1 MPSVRK
7 VNEVKDFERSPSL
20 VGNCEEGE
28 IGERSDGGAKPGPGV
43 GSVIK
48 KGLRSQGVRE
58 MWRMGRG
65 KAPKLLNSLDL

>member
-28 IGERSDGGAKPGPGV
+28 FGERSDGGAKPGLGV
-43 GSVIK
+43 GSV
-48 KGLRSQGVRE
+48 
-58 MWRMGRG
+58 
-65 KAPKLLNSLDL
+65 SLTETG